1 MMVKVCIEILEFQ
14 INQLHNLNFTGIELI
29 IIKIITDD
37 NRAIRDRVR
46 LRRKPHPLD
55 FSM

>member
-46 LRRKPHPLD
+46 LRRKLHPLD